1 MDDSLKCYDKSI
13 ELNPYNYSNYNNKGY
28 IIQLL

>member
-1 MDDSLKCYDKSI
+1 MDDAMHFYDKSI
-13 ELNPYNYSNYNNKGY
+13 ELNPYNYSAYYNIGY